1 MIMTSSHPDPIR
13 RPPSEQLCD
22 LHVYLLPRESWNEKY
37 RSSYNESIA
46 EALSAGFVRVWPEL
60 TLYDLRSVVGEDL
73 GYDVLPLDFVFLKSV
88 GRCMTEVKPKQEV
101 EIKCKAFL
109 PPAAWAPEIVV
120 LGPPSNSPGN
130 RAYPTNSDYSPRHN
144 ATQPVNGAPTHF
156 PQLSNHDRTEP
167 LDGRDRQGQTI
178 SVGSG
183 AKTQEAK
190 AQGKNSVGKGQE
202 TQGLTGDLKDKAVRG
217 KNPPGKK
224 NPRAPTLRATTKE
237 KNSAVMTSTPKKVLG
252 TRKGPASKFA
262 AARGKPSKAGEERAK
277 KLKQMQASW
286 TKEAKDGKG
295 SSQKDKGGYRQGDR
309 HGGGGISL
317 KKEEGKVSKT
327 TGKVATA
334 GGVDRGKR
342 VQDPSGSHGRQTRVI
357 EVQPAK
363 PDRAAKVHQWTGN
376 TSNYLIGQLPLV
388 QQQTQKEDPLRR
400 IQGVPG
406 KSGRPDA
413 YTNNT
418 NEDSGIAEPTPE
430 EYDPEFERRQ
440 SGAENQYYTGE
451 GNFLQNQQRNK
462 QLEEEAQRYEEERK
476 KEEQRQREEEERQEA
491 IQREERRR
499 IEEEKKEE
507 ERREEEK
514 RMEEKRREAERRVEE
529 ERREELR
536 KREEENRRKQFEE
549 ERRKEE
555 ARIKAEKKREEE
567 EKARRLEEQRMEEER
582 REEEEERLRQE
593 EIERSFEE
601 QRQRKVAERIR
612 AEKERAK
619 AMLYDEDDVAMETDP
634 AEDYGGTAPNDTQMR
649 KRAEDELRDYQPQSS
664 WGYKPSGR
672 GGSVAR
678 EDADFEVKSQEEVRD
693 GLKRVHLTPELERR
707 AKVGK
712 VQNRS
717 ISEDIYETDPAMAQ
731 LIAELEAARQE
742 RQDKEKER
750 EALIK
755 KAKNLQAKTHDRRY
769 KSYDEPGPWSNSVSP
784 DKDAQPRDYWKKRYF
799 DEKKM
804 TAPLEDQ
811 VNRLRN
817 QAEVLHRK
825 LLNHLE
831 GKKGK
836 GVPKVKGPP
845 SKKNDHKITILK
857 MQHELEELRRQAENA
872 KMKLTSEV
880 KLRNQAETE
889 VRSLKSEVT
898 QRKINL
904 TLTRNQKL
912 AALKGGDKLLA
923 KTPIPSV
930 GQGSTSVSAKR

>member
-1 MIMTSSHPDPIR
+1 M
-13 RPPSEQLCD
+13 
-22 LHVYLLPRESWNEKY
+22 ES
-37 RSSYNESIA
+37 
-46 EALSAGFVRVWPEL
+46 G
-60 TLYDLRSVVGEDL
+60 
-73 GYDVLPLDFVFLKSV
+73 
-88 GRCMTEVKPKQEV
+88 EVKPKQEV

-120 LGPPSNSPGN
+120 LEPPANSGGN
-130 RAYPTNSDYSPRHN
+130 MYSPRHN

-167 LDGRDRQGQTI
+167 
-178 SVGSG
+178 
-183 AKTQEAK
+183 
-190 AQGKNSVGKGQE
+190 
-202 TQGLTGDLKDKAVRG
+202 
-217 KNPPGKK
+217 
-224 NPRAPTLRATTKE
+224 
-237 KNSAVMTSTPKKVLG
+237 
-252 TRKGPASKFA
+252 
-262 AARGKPSKAGEERAK
+262 
-277 KLKQMQASW
+277 
-286 TKEAKDGKG
+286 
-295 SSQKDKGGYRQGDR
+295 
-309 HGGGGISL
+309 
-317 KKEEGKVSKT
+317 
-327 TGKVATA
+327 
-334 GGVDRGKR
+334 
-342 VQDPSGSHGRQTRVI
+342 
-357 EVQPAK
+357 
-363 PDRAAKVHQWTGN
+363 PD
-376 TSNYLIGQLPLV
+376 GQLPLV

-400 IQGVPG
+400 IPGVPG

-476 KEEQRQREEEERQEA
+476 QEEQRLRQAEILKQEEEERQEA
-491 IQREERRR
+491 IQREERRK

-514 RMEEKRREAERRVEE
+514 RMEEKRREAERRMEE

-536 KREEENRRKQFEE
+536 KREEENRRKRFEE
-549 ERRKEE
+549 EKRKEE

-567 EKARRLEEQRMEEER
+567 EEARRLEEVR

-619 AMLYDEDDVAMETDP
+619 AMLYDEDDVAMETDL
-634 AEDYGGTAPNDTQMR
+634 AEDYGGAAPNDGQMR

-678 EDADFEVKSQEEVRD
+678 EDADFEGKSHEEVRD

-831 GKKGK
+831 GKKGR
-836 GVPKVKGPP
+836 GAPKVKGPP

-912 AALKGGDKLLA
+912 AALKGGDRLLA